1 MSETALVTG
10 GGGFL
15 GRAIVE
21 RLLQRGVSVRSIAR
35 GDYPE
40 LRQLGVETIR
50 ADLTDDAA
58 VTQACNGVD
67 VIFHVAA
74 KAGVWGPYQEYHQ
87 ANVIGTEVVLA
98 AARQCNVPKLVYTSS
113 PSVVFHPG
121 DCEGADESLPYPD
134 FYLTAYP
141 LTKAQAE
148 RAVLAANSA
157 QLATVA
163 LRPHLIWGPRDN
175 HLVPR
180 ILQRAR
186 SLRRIGRDNK
196 KIDSVYIDNAA
207 DAHLCAADRLAPDAA
222 CAGKAYF
229 ITNGEPWPLWDLV
242 NAILAAGGKPPVTKL
257 VPKGVA
263 LTIATMLESIYGGLR
278 IKREPRLTRFVVHE
292 LSSAHWFDI
301 SAAKRDLG
309 YEPKVSV
316 EAGLKKLADW
326 LREHPIQ

>member
-1 MSETALVTG
+1 MSERALVTG

-21 RLLQRGVSVRSIAR
+21 RLIKRGASVRSISR

-40 LRQLGVETIR
+40 LKALGVETIR
-50 ADLTDDAA
+50 ANLTDATA
-58 VTQACNGVD
+58 VTKACDGVD

-74 KAGVWGPYQEYHQ
+74 KAGVWGPYQDYHN
-87 ANVIGTEVVLA
+87 ANVIGTEVVLQ
-98 AARQCNVPKLVYTSS
+98 AARQCGVPKLIYTSS

-121 DCEGADESLPYPD
+121 DCEGEDESLLYPD
-134 FYLTAYP
+134 SYLTAYP
-141 LTKAQAE
+141 ATKAKAE
-148 RAVLAANSA
+148 RAVLAANSSE
-157 QLATVA
+157 LATVA

-180 ILQRAR
+180 ILQRAS
-186 SLRRIGRDNK
+186 SLRRIGGTNK

-242 NAILAAGGKPPVTKL
+242 NAILAAGGKPPVTKS

-263 LTIATMLESIYGGLR
+263 LSVATMLELIYGALR

-292 LSSAHWFDI
+292 LSTAHWFDI
-301 SAAKRDLG
+301 SAARRDLG
-309 YEPKVSV
+309 YEPQISV
-316 EAGLKKLADW
+316 EAGLKRLADW
-326 LREHPIQ
+326 LRDHPIQ